1 MSVMHCFH
9 VDATGNVCWER
20 MRVAILFL
28 QALICWAAAAA
39 AAAAAVAIEST
50 DVTRAL

>member
-1 MSVMHCFH
+1 MSVHCFH
-9 VDATGNVCWER
+9 VDATGNVCWEH
-20 MRVAILFL
+20 MRVAIMFL